1 MNVYWSWRFFIALSL
16 LLHSPFSSSDKA
28 PNYSFMRDATG
39 TPATSYYDY
48 IIIGGGT
55 AGCPLAATL
64 SQNASVLLLERGG
77 APYNN
82 PNITRL
88 AAFGAALSDLT
99 EASPSQRFISEDGV
113 INARARVLGGGSAL
127 NAGFYTR
134 AGTKYVRNM
143 GWDGALAN
151 ESYSWVEAKVAFQPP
166 MGPWQTAVR
175 DGLLEV
181 GIVPNNGFTYD
192 HINGTK
198 FGGTIFDQNGHRH
211 TAADLLEYADPKG
224 ITVLLHAT
232 VHRIL
237 FRTQGTTKPIAHG
250 VVYQDRTG
258 QAHRAYLKE
267 GSLNEIIV
275 SAGTLGS
282 PQLLMLSGV
291 GPSAQLQA
299 QNITVV
305 MDQPHVGQG
314 MYDNPMNAV
323 FVPSPIPVEVSL
335 IEVVGITV
343 EGTYVEAAGGENF
356 GGGGGSGSS
365 TRDYYAM
372 FSPKATLLESNS
384 MPKLSSAQ
392 PFQGGFI
399 LEKVMGPLSTG
410 HLELRTRNPN
420 DNPNV
425 TFNYFQHPD
434 DLKRCVR
441 GIQTIERVVQSKAF
455 ARYRYSDM
463 SFEHMLNL
471 TASTPVN
478 LRPRRSG
485 PGASLPPS
493 AEEFCQ
499 HTVTTIWHYH
509 GGCVVGRVV
518 DGDYK
523 VIGIDKLRVIDMSTV
538 GYCPGTNPQAT
549 VMMLGR
555 YMGVKILRER
565 LSKK

>member
-1 MNVYWSWRFFIALSL
+1 
-16 LLHSPFSSSDKA
+16 
-28 PNYSFMRDATG
+28 
-39 TPATSYYDY
+39 
-48 IIIGGGT
+48 
-55 AGCPLAATL
+55 
-64 SQNASVLLLERGG
+64 
-77 APYNN
+77 
-82 PNITRL
+82 
-88 AAFGAALSDLT
+88 
-99 EASPSQRFISEDGV
+99 
-113 INARARVLGGGSAL
+113 
-127 NAGFYTR
+127 
-134 AGTKYVRNM
+134 M

-151 ESYSWVEAKVAFQPP
+151 ESYQWVEAKVAFQPP

-175 DGLLEV
+175 DGLLEA

-198 FGGTIFDQNGHRH
+198 FGGTIFDHNGNRH

-237 FRTQGTTKPIAHG
+237 FRTRGTTKPIANG
-250 VVYQDRTG
+250 VVYRDQTG

-267 GSLNEIIV
+267 GALSEIIL

-305 MDQPHVGQG
+305 MDQPQVGQG
-314 MYDNPMNAV
+314 MHDNPMNAV
-323 FVPSPIPVEVSL
+323 FIPSPVPVEVSL
-335 IEVVGITV
+335 IEVVGITG

-356 GGGGGSGSS
+356 GGGGSGSS

-372 FSPKATLLESNS
+372 FSPRATLLESNS
-384 MPKLSSAQ
+384 MTKLSPAQ
-392 PFQGGFI
+392 PFQGGFL

-410 HLELRTRNPN
+410 HLEIKTRNPK
-420 DNPNV
+420 DNPVV

-441 GIQTIERVVQSKAF
+441 GIQTIQRVVQSKAF
-455 ARYRYSDM
+455 SRYKYADM
-463 SFEHMLNL
+463 PFEYLLNL

-478 LRPRRSG
+478 LRPPRSG

-509 GGCVVGRVV
+509 GGCVVGKVV

-523 VIGIDKLRVIDMSTV
+523 VIGIDRLRVIDMSTV

-555 YMGVKILRER
+555 YMGVKILKER
-565 LSKK
+565 FTKK

>member
-1 MNVYWSWRFFIALSL
+1 MYR
-16 LLHSPFSSSDKA
+16 
-28 PNYSFMRDATG
+28 
-39 TPATSYYDY
+39 
-48 IIIGGGT
+48 
-55 AGCPLAATL
+55 
-64 SQNASVLLLERGG
+64 
-77 APYNN
+77 
-82 PNITRL
+82 
-88 AAFGAALSDLT
+88 
-99 EASPSQRFISEDGV
+99 
-113 INARARVLGGGSAL
+113 
-127 NAGFYTR
+127 
-134 AGTKYVRNM
+134 
-143 GWDGALAN
+143 
-151 ESYSWVEAKVAFQPP
+151 
-166 MGPWQTAVR
+166 
-175 DGLLEV
+175 
-181 GIVPNNGFTYD
+181 
-192 HINGTK
+192 
-198 FGGTIFDQNGHRH
+198 
-211 TAADLLEYADPKG
+211 
-224 ITVLLHAT
+224 
-232 VHRIL
+232 
-237 FRTQGTTKPIAHG
+237 
-250 VVYQDRTG
+250 DRTG

-267 GSLNEIIV
+267 GALSEIIL

-323 FVPSPIPVEVSL
+323 FVPSPVPVEVSL
-335 IEVVGITV
+335 IEVVGITG

-356 GGGGGSGSS
+356 GGGGGGSSGSSS

-372 FSPKATLLESNS
+372 FSPRATLLESNS
-384 MPKLSSAQ
+384 MTKLSSAQ
-392 PFQGGFI
+392 PFQGGFL

-410 HLELRTRNPN
+410 HLELKTRNPK
-420 DNPNV
+420 DNPIV

-455 ARYRYSDM
+455 SRYKYADV
-463 SFEHMLNL
+463 SFEYLLNL

-478 LRPRRSG
+478 LRPPRSG

-523 VIGIDKLRVIDMSTV
+523 VIGIDRLRVIDMSTV

-565 LSKK
+565 LTKK

>member
-1 MNVYWSWRFFIALSL
+1 MDRFWSCRFFFALSL
-16 LLHSPFSSSDKA
+16 FLHSQISSSDKA

-88 AAFGAALSDLT
+88 SAFGAALSDLS

-143 GWDGALAN
+143 GWDGRLAN
-151 ESYSWVEAKVAFQPP
+151 ESYRWVEAKVAFQPP
-166 MGPWQTAVR
+166 MGRWQTALR

-211 TAADLLEYADPKG
+211 TAADLLEYANAEG

-237 FRTQGTTKPIAHG
+237 FRTRGTTKPIANG
-250 VVYQDRTG
+250 VVYRDRTG
-258 QAHRAYLKE
+258 QPHRAYLKE
-267 GSLNEIIV
+267 GSFNEIIV

-314 MYDNPMNAV
+314 MHDNPMNAV
-323 FVPSPIPVEVSL
+323 FIPSPVPVEVSL
-335 IEVVGITV
+335 IEVVGITG
-343 EGTYVEAAGGENF
+343 EGTYIEAAGGENF

-365 TRDYYAM
+365 ARDYYAM

-384 MPKLSSAQ
+384 MKLSSAQ

-410 HLELRTRNPN
+410 HMELRNRNPN
-420 DNPNV
+420 DNPVV

-455 ARYRYSDM
+455 ERYKYADM
-463 SFEHMLNL
+463 SFEYLLNL

-478 LRPRRSG
+478 LRPPRSG

-518 DGDYK
+518 NGDYK
-523 VIGIDKLRVIDMSTV
+523 VIGIDRLRVIDMSTV

-555 YMGVKILRER
+555 YMGVKIMRER
-565 LSKK
+565 LANK